1 METKIR
7 NQIFSHVNSA
17 NESLDMLEGVY
28 GHENNGK
35 RKYIYFNIKFKVRE
49 DDTHKTT
56 GLTKMLKRS
65 QMINSDNDD

>member
-1 METKIR
+1 
-7 NQIFSHVNSA
+7 
-17 NESLDMLEGVY
+17 MLEGVY

-56 GLTKMLKRS
+56 GLTKMLKSS
-65 QMINSDNDD
+65 QMINSDNNDD